1 MQKKSFTAI
10 LYVVL
15 IACLFPSC
23 HSPYIGRQV
32 FLEQPTVCSIASF
45 PAECMSDDSN
55 FTFNY
60 KVAKTNAPSGYGVDA
75 IATYHGSLTWVF
87 FNNAVFTL
95 LLMKDGVVV
104 DTVATSISRGYL
116 GTDIHFQRSFSSH
129 LQFDAVAITYDM
141 AVSDSAS
148 SFGPRKKRDIV
159 TGRISAMPPLR

>member
-1 MQKKSFTAI
+1 MQKSIVTI

-32 FLEQPTVCSIASF
+32 FLDQPTVCSVASF

-60 KVAKTNAPSGYGVDA
+60 KVAKTNAPSVYGVDA

-95 LLMKDGVVV
+95 LLIKDGVVV
-104 DTVATSISRGYL
+104 ETVATSIGRGYL
-116 GTDIHFQRSFSSH
+116 GTDIHFQRSFSTH
-129 LQFDAVAITYDM
+129 IQFDAVAITYDM
-141 AVSDSAS
+141 AVSDSGRG
-148 SFGPRKKRDIV
+148 FGFREKRDIV